1 MQELCLSVLL
11 QIYAHLHMLSAAR
24 GHDTNFLLCSFLLKI
39 ALLIVTPTSLHYQ
52 ISLQPYKITEPIC
65 KHKTN
70 AEVLSWLHKFS
81 YKTLYYADEFNTL
94 QHGFLGLSA
103 KDNNNDLCK
112 LYSTEGNTLVY
123 FMSILGEAQ
132 QEPLQLTTTI
142 REDNSAW
149 PIYVIENES
158 VITEL

>member
-1 MQELCLSVLL
+1 MNDKMESWNLCISTLWTIIDNNEGSIEWASVKEL
-11 QIYAHLHMLSAAR
+11 R
-24 GHDTNFLLCSFLLKI
+24 
-39 ALLIVTPTSLHYQ
+39 
-52 ISLQPYKITEPIC
+52 
-65 KHKTN
+65 
-70 AEVLSWLHKFS
+70 
-81 YKTLYYADEFNTL
+81 ADETLCRWIYHSTAL

-103 KDNNNDLCK
+103 KDNNNDLYK

-123 FMSILGEAQ
+123 FMSLLEEAQ
-132 QEPLQLTTTI
+132 QGPLQLTTTI